1 MKLTVEKLSSV
12 GGEQVT
18 NRSKQRCL
26 SDFDFNMDSFIDS
39 IDFNFEELDFSV
51 DDIDVF
57 CEVEP

>member
-1 MKLTVEKLSSV
+1 M
-12 GGEQVT
+12 T

-26 SDFDFNMDSFIDS
+26 SDFDFNIDSFIDS